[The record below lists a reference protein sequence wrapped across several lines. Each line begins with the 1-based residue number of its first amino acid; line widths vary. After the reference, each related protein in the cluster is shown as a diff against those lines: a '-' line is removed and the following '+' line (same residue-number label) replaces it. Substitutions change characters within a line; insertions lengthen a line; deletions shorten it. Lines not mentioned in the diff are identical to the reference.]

1 MLLQVLTHSSYT
13 GNVVASKFPGQ
24 IPYTQKIVVSWKV
37 NAMLFG
43 NDMKF
48 GKRVTR
54 LGVTIY
60 CSKTN
65 AEYLYSIFNFFKLI
79 PDLEASGTSFAI
91 RNSYKKL
98 SSIFRSLY
106 LKNHK
111 QSSNRYFLKTCTM

>member
-1 MLLQVLTHSSYT
+1 
-13 GNVVASKFPGQ
+13 
-24 IPYTQKIVVSWKV
+24 
-37 NAMLFG
+37 MLFG

-65 AEYLYSIFNFFKLI
+65 AENLYSIFNFFKLI
-79 PDLEASGTSFAI
+79 PDLEASGTFAI
-91 RNSYKKL
+91 PNSYKKL

-111 QSSNRYFLKTCTM
+111 QNSNRYFLKICTM